1 MIFIRP
7 GPVQQPALHEYYK
20 MKTII
25 AGSRS
30 FSDYELLRSVCDE
43 YEITEIVSGTARGAD
58 LLGEQYGKEKGI
70 PIKRCPAD
78 WNKWGKR
85 AGFLRNV
92 QMAEYGERLIAFW
105 DGESS
110 GTKMMID
117 EARKRR
123 LEVRVVEIK

>member
-1 MIFIRP
+1 
-7 GPVQQPALHEYYK
+7 

-43 YEITEIVSGTARGAD
+43 YEIMEIVSGTARGAD

-70 PIKRCPAD
+70 PIKQFPAD

-110 GTKMMID
+110 GTWMMID
-117 EARKRR
+117 EARKRK

>member
-1 MIFIRP
+1 
-7 GPVQQPALHEYYK
+7 

-43 YEITEIVSGTARGAD
+43 YEIGEVVSGTAKGAD
-58 LLGEQYGKEKGI
+58 LLGEKYAKEQDI
-70 PIKRCPAD
+70 PIKQFPAD
-78 WNKWGKR
+78 WNRYGKR

-92 QMAEYGERLIAFW
+92 EMAEYGERLIAFW
-105 DGESS
+105 DGESK

-117 EARKRR
+117 EARKRK